1 MGSKKLWINISIL
14 NLCIVALLG
23 VLMRSKMIFDMPWID
38 YNRLVDT
45 HGHFAFSGWV
55 TLALITLMI
64 YELPGNLY
72 QKKIYGYLLW
82 AIVLC
87 SWITLVTG
95 PFEHLKFIADAISM
109 LYIVVTYVLAWV
121 FIRDI
126 LKSYAGRAV
135 KLLSVS
141 AMLSLVLSSGGAL
154 MLAYLFSVKSLN
166 AVLYRDALFGY
177 LHLNYNGFFTL
188 AVFALIFNKVVPHA
202 SAKANKSIFIF
213 SWLLCLSVLP
223 SMFLTFLWHKV
234 SLGLRIVPGIG
245 SALLIL
251 TFVWFIICCAEL
263 VKEFKLVKPSIR
275 FVVVLALA
283 AFAIKISMQSLTFF
297 DTINVLVFGNRPMIM
312 GFLHLVF
319 LGFVTLF
326 LIAYFVQKGILVS
339 KSVLTEIAVIVFTI
353 AVLINETLLMLQ
365 GLGSMFIVSSPLFS
379 WYLWGAGLL
388 LLAGSLLIAMAR
400 IRTRE

>member
-1 MGSKKLWINISIL
+1 
-14 NLCIVALLG
+14 
-23 VLMRSKMIFDMPWID
+23 
-38 YNRLVDT
+38 
-45 HGHFAFSGWV
+45 
-55 TLALITLMI
+55 
-64 YELPGNLY
+64 
-72 QKKIYGYLLW
+72 
-82 AIVLC
+82 
-87 SWITLVTG
+87 
-95 PFEHLKFIADAISM
+95 
-109 LYIVVTYVLAWV
+109 
-121 FIRDI
+121 
-126 LKSYAGRAV
+126 
-135 KLLSVS
+135 
-141 AMLSLVLSSGGAL
+141 
-154 MLAYLFSVKSLN
+154 
-166 AVLYRDALFGY
+166 
-177 LHLNYNGFFTL
+177 
-188 AVFALIFNKVVPHA
+188 HA